1 VSFSDAICGDP
12 GQNAPARDGRRF
24 EGAPEE
30 FVKDRTILMVAHSE
44 WRERRLAPLL
54 SARGYQLEW
63 RCPAKGSHL
72 PDEIDSYAGAVVFG
86 GVHSANDAESVD
98 FIRHEIDW
106 IGRFV
111 DAGKHYLGICLG
123 GQLLARALG
132 ARVASHP
139 EGRVEIGYYPIVPT
153 EAGRDLFPERLHVY
167 QWHREGFELPGG
179 AELLARGEAFPHQAY
194 RYGEHAFGLQFH
206 PEVTGEDARSWMG
219 EVPDHAER
227 PGAQSLAEHAAG
239 IARYDPGLH
248 DWLAGFL
255 DRWLATGAG
264 ARESAVGQEAPSAV
278 RRRQG

>member
-1 VSFSDAICGDP
+1 LSFSGAIEADP
-12 GQNAPARDGRRF
+12 GQNAPARNGRRI
-24 EGAPEE
+24 ERGLENL
-30 FVKDRTILMVAHSE
+30 VKDQTILMVAHSE

-54 SARGYQLEW
+54 SARGYRLEW

-72 PDEIDSYAGAVVFG
+72 PDDIDTYTGAVVFG

-132 ARVASHP
+132 ARVAPHP

-167 QWHREGFELPGG
+167 QWHREGFELPRG

-194 RYGEHAFGLQFH
+194 RYGDHAFGLQFH
-206 PEVTGEDARSWMG
+206 PEVTGEDARSWMD
-219 EVPDHAER
+219 EVPDHAKR
-227 PGAQSLAEHAAG
+227 PGAQSVAEHAAG

-255 DRWLATGAG
+255 DRWLASRAG
-264 ARESAVGQEAPSAV
+264 TSKSAAGLAAPVAAQ
-278 RRRQG
+278 RRQG